1 MSNVT
6 CLDCHTP
13 IPVGEKYCGPCNA
26 PVKFGPRELWGPIIE
41 ELDAEEERWNQQPS
55 PSA

>member
-13 IPVGEKYCGPCNA
+13 IPDGEKYCSPWNA
-26 PVKFGPRELWGPIIE
+26 PIFFGPRMLWGAVRK
-41 ELDAEEERWNQQPS
+41 ELREEESWNQPPS
-55 PSA
+55 KSR